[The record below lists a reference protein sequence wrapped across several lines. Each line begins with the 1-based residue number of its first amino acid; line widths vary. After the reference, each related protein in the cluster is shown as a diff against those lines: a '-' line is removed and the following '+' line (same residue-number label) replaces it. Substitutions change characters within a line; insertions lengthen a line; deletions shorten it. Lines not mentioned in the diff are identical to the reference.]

1 MEPQDKEQKPWY
13 RQRWPWL
20 LMIGALPVP
29 SPRHARSQSIKWMRV
44 LIVKRAT
51 NWVCS

>member
-20 LMIGALPVP
+20 LMIGPAWVVVGV
-29 SPRHARSQSIKWMRV
+29 SMVRHVAVTVVTSRPRS
-44 LIVKRAT
+44 
-51 NWVCS
+51 